1 MKALAGGLLL
11 ALLPSLAPATPPPPF
26 SICHGYGCRQ
36 QAEIR
41 LTEAEWSAVRGL
53 FRLPVASARAERSR
67 IAAAVALLE
76 SLAGRRAGTDADRAC
91 NSAGSWIRGQ
101 QDCIDESTNT
111 ATYLRLL
118 DAAGLL
124 RWHRSAGRVRR
135 NPWLFDIH
143 WTAVI
148 AEHGTG
154 VRYAVDSWYGAN
166 GELPLV
172 APLDLWR
179 RKAARVTPA
188 CPAPERGGR

>member
-1 MKALAGGLLL
+1 MKALAGAILL
-11 ALLPSLAPATPPPPF
+11 AQIPALAPAAPPPPF
-26 SICHGYGCRQ
+26 GICHGYGCRH

-53 FRLPVASARAERSR
+53 FRLPVASARAERGR

-76 SLAGRRAGTDADRAC
+76 SLAGRRAGTSADRAC
-91 NSAGSWIRGQ
+91 NSAGSWVRGQ

-118 DAAGLL
+118 DASGLL
-124 RWHRSAGRVRR
+124 RWHRIEGRIRR
-135 NPWLFDIH
+135 NPWLFDVH

-148 AEHGTG
+148 VERDGG
-154 VRYAVDSWYGAN
+154 ERYAVDSWYGAN

-172 APLDLWR
+172 APLALWQ
-179 RKAARVTPA
+179 RKAAGVTPA